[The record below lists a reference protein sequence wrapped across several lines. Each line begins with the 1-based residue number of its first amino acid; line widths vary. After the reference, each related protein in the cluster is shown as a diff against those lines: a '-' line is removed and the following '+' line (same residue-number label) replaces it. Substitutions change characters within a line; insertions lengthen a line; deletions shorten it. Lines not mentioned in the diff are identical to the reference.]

1 VRYDR
6 LVDNGASFVL
16 QQCLYREKAEVI
28 FNQRV
33 LAIPKDFQKVTINMA
48 GLQSFDNQTRE
59 RHPELDV
66 ATRRVEVE
74 ISLRLSQ
81 AAVTRTS
88 SGQAETLGDIA
99 VPGSSRVDS
108 VSFASSN
115 FSLSMAVPNF
125 AVFSTSEGAAF
136 NYTLEPIADAYGLVL
151 KFAGTFDTVNYDPH
165 FGMLLPGSV
174 ASRSARCV
182 LAHSTIRHSASMQ
195 DDKAGKTEAEE
206 TTFWS
211 RCWCQCSLESRFSS
225 WSSSSWLRWRSGC
238 GSDTVTCAHPRAWS
252 TSRHPKLTANCDPD
266 ALQSI
271 RLVLKMTCVTC

>member
-1 VRYDR
+1 VAQALCVRYDR

-33 LAIPKDFQKVTINMA
+33 LAIPKDFQKVTMNMA

-136 NYTLEPIADAYGLVL
+136 NYTLEPMADAYGLVL
-151 KFAGTFDTVNYDPH
+151 KFGGTFDTVNYDPH
-165 FGMLLPGSV
+165 FGMLLPGSL
-174 ASRSARCV
+174 SLSLPLTQLARCV
-182 LAHSTIRHSASMQ
+182 CTLAHSASMQ

-206 TTFWS
+206 TTCWS
-211 RCWCQCSLESRFSS
+211 RCLCQCSLGSRFSS
-225 WSSSSWLRWRSGC
+225 WSSSSWRQWRSGC
-238 GSDTVTCAHPRAWS
+238 GSDTTACTHRRAW
-252 TSRHPKLTANCDPD
+252 
-266 ALQSI
+266 
-271 RLVLKMTCVTC
+271 